1 MRDLPDVRVFP
12 SGLIDDM
19 HRAFDAVSSTL
30 RLWQSDKATGFH
42 RRSSRRAR
50 PTGRGHF
57 AIGYPDS
64 SAMVGARQADW

>member
-19 HRAFDAVSSTL
+19 HRA
-30 RLWQSDKATGFH
+30 FH